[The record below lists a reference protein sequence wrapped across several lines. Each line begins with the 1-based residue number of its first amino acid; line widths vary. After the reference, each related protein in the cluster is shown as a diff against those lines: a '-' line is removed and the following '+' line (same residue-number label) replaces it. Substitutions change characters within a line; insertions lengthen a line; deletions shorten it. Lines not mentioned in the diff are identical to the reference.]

1 MGLGCYTSG
10 MSTMAKFAKRHVVPP
25 ATAEEIRRAV
35 GVTKEDARLVKKV
48 MTELGYLPKPSPP
61 RSATASSMKA
71 SKKVSA
77 AGTHAQTPSP
87 RKASSK

>member
-1 MGLGCYTSG
+1 
-10 MSTMAKFAKRHVVPP
+10 MSTMAKVAKKHVVPP

-61 RSATASSMKA
+61 RSAMAPSLRAGKQVPIEGDPAKTTGPSKA
-71 SKKVSA
+71 RSK
-77 AGTHAQTPSP
+77 
-87 RKASSK
+87 